1 MDLTF
6 ASMGS
11 GSSGNTYLVKSE
23 KTNILVDAGVYVTSI
38 ISYLNMLGMGPGKV
52 NGILVSHE
60 HVDHMRGVNKL
71 MERSSR
77 LACYAT
83 QGTYERIEEKLT
95 YMLPENKRVIHSGQS
110 LSIGDIQ
117 IGIFS
122 LSHDAAEPVGFTL
135 SRNDK
140 KIAIVTDTG
149 CVTDEIREAI
159 AGSDLLVIE
168 ANHEKNI
175 LLYGRYP
182 YSVKHRILSDKGH
195 LSNEDAAY
203 CISEYLRTVKPG
215 VVPRVLLAHIS
226 KENNTPVQAKLT
238 VSNILQEEGYYV
250 GRDLMLDTLDKNS
263 MTNPIYL

>member
-1 MDLTF
+1 MDRYLLDGQEKCLKDEAELEKALKHYEDTDRWYFPRANEIYAKGVDNTPLFYGDYMRSISATCSEELFEECVKSTGIFLKVPDTILKDGYNTF
-6 ASMGS
+6 AVREIALESV
-11 GSSGNTYLVKSE
+11 LE
-23 KTNILVDAGVYVTSI
+23 RAGVACR
-38 ISYLNMLGMGPGKV
+38 L
-52 NGILVSHE
+52 
-60 HVDHMRGVNKL
+60 MR
-71 MERSSR
+71 
-77 LACYAT
+77 
-83 QGTYERIEEKLT
+83 
-95 YMLPENKRVIHSGQS
+95 
-110 LSIGDIQ
+110 
-117 IGIFS
+117 
-122 LSHDAAEPVGFTL
+122 TL
-135 SRNDK
+135 
-140 KIAIVTDTG
+140 TDTG

-203 CISEYLRTVKPG
+203 CISEYLSTVKPG